1 MPIFIINKL
10 ILFKL
15 AARALLVSPPVNNDL
30 DFKRTWPQLCYDYKS
45 IYYSP
50 IRFSSLIIIL
60 ALFYSIDFCL
70 LLVILRGVG
79 GIRISVINV

>member
-30 DFKRTWPQLCYDYKS
+30 DFKRTWPRLCYDFKS

-50 IRFSSLIIIL
+50 IRF
-60 ALFYSIDFCL
+60 FVNHYFGFVL
-70 LLVILRGVG
+70 LDRFLSPSRHLEGSGRNPDK
-79 GIRISVINV
+79 RD